1 MNDNDFEKSIEKE
14 PVRWQDSSISIV
26 LPAYNEEDNIVKTVD
41 QARNVLRDL
50 GIPYEIIVVNDGS
63 SDMTSRRVR
72 ELMAEDPMILL
83 VEHPANRG
91 YGAALKSGLR
101 VASHS
106 LIFFTDSDLQF
117 DISELG
123 KLLDWID
130 RHPIVIGFR
139 EERQDHVVRRVMAW
153 GWGVLIRRLFRL
165 NVRDID
171 CAFKLFQRKVFDE
184 ISIDSIGAF
193 VNSEILIRAQKK
205 GFYIKEIPVAH
216 FPRRIG
222 VPSGAK
228 PRIILRAFKELLKL
242 YRELK

>member
-1 MNDNDFEKSIEKE
+1 MSGSDFEKSNGKV
-14 PVRWQDSSISIV
+14 PFRWQKSSISIV
-26 LPAYNEEDNIVKTVD
+26 LPAYNEEDNIVKTID
-41 QARNVLRDL
+41 QARIVSRDL
-50 GIPYEIIVVNDGS
+50 KITYEIIVVNDGS
-63 SDMTSRRVR
+63 TDMTSQRVR
-72 ELMAEDPMILL
+72 EMMADDPMILL
-83 VEHPANRG
+83 VEHTANRG

-101 VASHS
+101 MASHS

-123 KLLDWID
+123 KLLNWID

-139 EERQDHVVRRVMAW
+139 EERKDHVVRRVMAW
-153 GWGVLIRRLFRL
+153 GWGVLIRQLFHL
-165 NVRDID
+165 NIRDID
-171 CAFKLFQRKVFDE
+171 CAFKLFRRQVFDE

-222 VPSGAK
+222 IPSGAK